1 MGAFFPDKD
10 ELPLWSKLSNSERVN
25 EDAEKWFGKGTE
37 ILVSSVCLIIY
48 FVKPVLCLFI
58 LW

>member
-10 ELPLWSKLSNSERVN
+10 ELSLWSKLSNAERVN
-25 EDAEKWFGKGTE
+25 EDAEKWLGKGTV
-37 ILVSSVCLIIY
+37 ISVSLVCLIIY